1 LAILERTGARDDN
14 IPATGSAVPEGFES
28 IVRRISPALVRALT
42 LVVLD
47 RELAADIAQDT
58 FVQLH
63 RHWDRVAGHPNLNA
77 WIYAVALNRA
87 TDYRRRL
94 ARAARLVE
102 RLGRNLP
109 ENPGLRGWEPDIE
122 FVSVLRGLPKGQRT
136 AAALRYLGD
145 FSVPQVAE
153 IMGISEGA
161 VNSHLHR
168 ARLAL
173 KDILVR

>member
-1 LAILERTGARDDN
+1 MASDDL
-14 IPATGSAVPEGFES
+14 ES
-28 IVRRISPALVRALT
+28 IVRRTSPALVRALT

-63 RHWDRVAGHPNLNA
+63 RHWDRVAGHPNLSA
-77 WIYAVALNRA
+77 WIYRVALNRA

-102 RLGRNLP
+102 RLGRNLSGDS
-109 ENPGLRGWEPDIE
+109 GLGSWEPDIE
-122 FVSVLRGLPKGQRT
+122 FISVLRGLPKGQRT

-145 FSVPQVAE
+145 LSVPQVAE

-173 KDILVR
+173 KDMLAR

>member
-1 LAILERTGARDDN
+1 MLERADAGDDTRWTTDST
-14 IPATGSAVPEGFES
+14 PSEGLES
-28 IVRRISPALVRALT
+28 IVRRTSPALIRTVT

-47 RELAADIAQDT
+47 RELAADIAQDA

-63 RHWDRVAGHPNLNA
+63 RHWDRVAGHPNLDA
-77 WIYAVALNRA
+77 WLYRVALNRA

-109 ENPGLRGWEPDIE
+109 EDSGFRSWEPDFE
-122 FVSVLRGLPKGQRT
+122 FISVLRGLPKGQRT

-145 FSVPQVAE
+145 LSVPQVAG

-173 KDILVR
+173 KDLLAR